1 MDAYSVSSVHYS
13 SPSQTYGGT
22 IGTGPSAPGTA
33 APKSATV
40 KKRTPRASMD
50 GGPGIPSSS
59 AGAGSSGGGGVVA
72 TASAALNSI
81 SGVGTRHMS
90 PLNPRRGK
98 EAASPGAGSGGGG
111 GGGNV
116 GVSIGGAVASMNP
129 NVNSVGV
136 RSTSPVQPGRRRLL
150 GVGRRAGQS

>member
-1 MDAYSVSSVHYS
+1 MDAYSVSSIHYS
-13 SPSQTYGGT
+13 SPSQTYSGAVGNGASVPT
-22 IGTGPSAPGTA
+22 TA
-33 APKSATV
+33 VSRSATV
-40 KKRTPRASMD
+40 KKRTPRASID
-50 GGPGIPSSS
+50 GGAS
-59 AGAGSSGGGGVVA
+59 AGPAQSGGVVA

-81 SGVGTRHMS
+81 GGVGARHMS

-98 EAASPGAGSGGGG
+98 DTAGGTGSGGGG
-111 GGGNV
+111 GGV

-136 RSTSPVQPGRRRLL
+136 RSTSPVQAGRRRLL